1 MFYSVSQLAIW
12 LKFAQQGQFSLVT
25 ADQGSHSMVSIGTIG
40 PPLNFMI
47 TVEGTTIFSFSW
59 NPPEMQDSVTITDY
73 VIRCEPQL
81 EGIPTPHPVT
91 QTASLPL
98 TAVISGLAPG
108 VNYSCSVAAIS
119 GAREGIPAQDT
130 ASTLE
135 IG

>member
-1 MFYSVSQLAIW
+1 
-12 LKFAQQGQFSLVT
+12 
-25 ADQGSHSMVSIGTIG
+25 MVSIGTIG

-47 TVEGTTIFSFSW
+47 TVEGTTIFSFAW
-59 NPPEMQDSVTITDY
+59 NPPVMQDSVNITDY

-98 TAVISGLAPG
+98 TAMISGLAPG
-108 VNYSCSVAAIS
+108 VDYSCSVAAIS
-119 GAREGIPAQDT
+119 GAREGTPAQVT